1 MYCVAQGEW
10 FNSPI
15 MKFMRPAYFNE
26 ISALFKIYYGA
37 NKAAQ
42 CFPYWSKD
50 RTFISDEE
58 DFLSS
63 YCFLE

>member
-37 NKAAQ
+37 NKAA
-42 CFPYWSKD
+42 
-50 RTFISDEE
+50 
-58 DFLSS
+58 
-63 YCFLE
+63 